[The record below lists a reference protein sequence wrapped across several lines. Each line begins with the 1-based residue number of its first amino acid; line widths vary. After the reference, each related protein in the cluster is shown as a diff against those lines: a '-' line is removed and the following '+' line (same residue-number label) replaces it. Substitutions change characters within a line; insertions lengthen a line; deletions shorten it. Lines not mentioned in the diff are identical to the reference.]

1 MKKKNLK
8 SLHLN
13 KKSISNL
20 LSNEVKGARLDDS
33 GGSGGI
39 VCTNY
44 SMFNSC
50 QTICHSDFCETK
62 FACDSLWVDGLCTIS
77 DHL

>member
-1 MKKKNLK
+1 MKKKNLN
-8 SLHLN
+8 SLSLN

-20 LSNEVKGARLDDS
+20 TSGKVGGVLPIEDDS
-33 GGSGGI
+33 GTSGGI

-50 QTICHSDFCETK
+50 QTICYSDLCETK
-62 FACDSLWVDGLCTIS
+62 IACGSIWDDSLCTAF
-77 DHL
+77 